1 MKRLLLCTAVF
12 GPLFSTQ
19 AMAYVGPGVG
29 LGVLG
34 TLFGLF
40 AAVALAL
47 FGLFWYPLKR
57 AFSKKSAAISDDPQ
71 GTSEQAN
78 NGESQ

>member
-1 MKRLLLCTAVF
+1 MKRLLLCTVVLGSLF
-12 GPLFSTQ
+12 GTQ
-19 AMAYVGPGVG
+19 AIAYVGPGVG
-29 LGVLG
+29 LGVFG

-57 AFSKKSAAISDDPQ
+57 AFSKKSTSITDDLH
-71 GTSEQAN
+71 GDSEQAN
-78 NGESQ
+78 NGDPQ